1 VKNFIFLLILFII
14 VLIQATLMHYL
25 RFFGVKPDLLICF
38 IVVTSVYFEWKWA
51 LSFSLLAGLFKDLL
65 GSSGLGINIF
75 LMPLW
80 GYLVLRLSRKIS
92 IDDPIGLSATVF
104 LAVLLNDIASRFLY
118 LSFGKYVSLGIF
130 LRIAFIEALYTTA
143 LALPIFLGTFDY
155 IKKIPD
161 QRSGSPDFNKT
172 DL

>member
-1 VKNFIFLLILFII
+1 MRNFIFLLILFVIVII
-14 VLIQATLMHYL
+14 QTTLMYHL

-38 IVVTSVYFEWKWA
+38 IVITSVYLEWKWA
-51 LSFSLLAGLFKDLL
+51 LSFNLLAGLFKDLL

-80 GYLVLRLSRKIS
+80 GYLILRLSRKIS
-92 IDDPIGLSATVF
+92 IDDPVGLSAVVF
-104 LAVLLNDIASRFLY
+104 LTVLLNDIASRFLY
-118 LSFGKYVSLGIF
+118 LSLGKYVSLGIF
-130 LRIAFIEALYTTA
+130 LRIAFIESAYTTA
-143 LALPIFLGTFDY
+143 LAFPIFLGAFDY

-161 QRSGSPDFNKT
+161 QAGGSPDFNKT